1 MIVAERIKA
10 LRLERGWSQHELA
23 MRAGYADKSAISY
36 IESGRTDLNQS
47 KIALF
52 AEVFGVSPRHLMG
65 WDIQPEDAGATA
77 AMVLK
82 NPGAYKLVT
91 DYFSLDAPDRFLVE
105 QLAASLAAKQKKD

>member
-10 LRLERGWSQHELA
+10 LRLEKGWSQHELA
-23 MRAGYADKSAISY
+23 MRMGYADRSAITY
-36 IESGRTDLNQS
+36 IEKGKRDLSQS
-47 KIALF
+47 KIAQF
-52 AEVFGVSPRHLMG
+52 ADVFGVSPSHLMG
-65 WDIQPEDAGATA
+65 LDIEPESAGATA

-91 DYFSLDAPDRFLVE
+91 DYFSLNAPDRFLVE

>member
-10 LRLERGWSQHELA
+10 LRLEKGWSQHELA
-23 MRAGYADKSAISY
+23 MRMGYADRSAITY
-36 IESGRTDLNQS
+36 IEKGKTDLNQS
-47 KIALF
+47 KIAQF

-82 NPGAYKLVT
+82 NPGLFKLAQ
-91 DYFSLDAPDRFLVE
+91 DYLSLDAHGRFLLE
-105 QLAASLAAKQKKD
+105 QLGASLTAAQKKD